1 MPELLADIYELYLRA
16 AVELRQ
22 ITGVERDELHHL
34 RILFGIQGTDLEH
47 IRESLVSLN

>member
-1 MPELLADIYELYLRA
+1 MPLLVDIYELYLRA

-22 ITGVERDELHHL
+22 ITGLERDELHHL
-34 RILFGIQGTDLEH
+34 RILFGIQRSDLEQ